1 MLGCSFDESAQCYSL
16 AYAALP
22 LLAQTQR
29 TLSQIF
35 RNRLAAGCALL
46 QLFAVWQSCAMLLP
60 LRRSALLAT
69 AGGSECSGERGA
81 SLQELSLSVHADED
95 ARLVPWP
102 RQNVGGQDQGKQFER
117 SATNG
122 QLPSRP

>member
-1 MLGCSFDESAQCYSL
+1 MRVLKPQCYSL

-29 TLSQIF
+29 TISHIF
-35 RNRLAAGCALL
+35 RNRLAAACALL
-46 QLFAVWQSCAMLLP
+46 QTFAVWQSCAMLLILLHCSP
-60 LRRSALLAT
+60 RQEAVSAVASVGQVCKSSLAVT
-69 AGGSECSGERGA
+69 
-81 SLQELSLSVHADED
+81 QFDADED

-102 RQNVGGQDQGKQFER
+102 RQNVGGQDHGQGKQFER